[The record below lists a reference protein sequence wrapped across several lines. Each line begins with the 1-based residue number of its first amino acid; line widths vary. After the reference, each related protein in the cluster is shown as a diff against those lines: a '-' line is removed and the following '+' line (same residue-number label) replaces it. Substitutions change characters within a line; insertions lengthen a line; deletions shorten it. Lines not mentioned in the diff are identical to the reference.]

1 MGING
6 SFENY
11 FDTASNN
18 DENYLINFNNATM
31 RGSML
36 NMQNLKNVRESYSK
50 KLAEEGRVNEEKKI
64 GMMMMLAIGPN
75 E

>member
-36 NMQNLKNVRESYSK
+36 NM
-50 KLAEEGRVNEEKKI
+50 
-64 GMMMMLAIGPN
+64 
-75 E
+75 